1 MYTIYEPEKE
11 TVYRS
16 VSRIGNALKSVLM
29 NSRAFPGLGRATPR
43 PRRERRCAG
52 GKSAPN
58 YGGQRAAVL
67 RCFTVPDHGQ
77 NPKNLIT
84 PLGMFRVPCLI

>member
-1 MYTIYEPEKE
+1 MRVSRKK

-52 GKSAPN
+52 GKVRRIM
-58 YGGQRAAVL
+58 GAAGSS
-67 RCFTVPDHGQ
+67 FA
-77 NPKNLIT
+77 
-84 PLGMFRVPCLI
+84 MFHST

>member
-58 YGGQRAAVL
+58 YGGS
-67 RCFTVPDHGQ
+67 GQ
-77 NPKNLIT
+77 QFCDVSQYLIMGKIQKI
-84 PLGMFRVPCLI
+84 LSLL